1 MEKQQM
7 EELLIVGLV
16 SVAFL
21 GLVLSR
27 ILLSYGKSIEEYP
40 VAGQDRREP
49 GFGSPIMF
57 TRISVLVFWPLFII
71 GSFMVVLQSRFM
83 LVGGIALITGIILYL
98 GTAVVFS
105 AAVFNAMT
113 SSGRGNTTSRPVQ
126 GVMGKLSP
134 FSSRQG
140 TSSRVRSLGKKYR
153 PGYPGYRK

>member
-21 GLVLSR
+21 GLVLSK
-27 ILLSYGKSIEEYP
+27 ILISYGKSIDQYP
-40 VAGQDRREP
+40 AGGQETRERSLW
-49 GFGSPIMF
+49 SPMMF

-105 AAVFNAMT
+105 AAVFNAMV
-113 SSGRGNTTSRPVQ
+113 SAGRGNTTSSPVQ
-126 GVMGKLSP
+126 GVMGKFSP

>member
-1 MEKQQM
+1 M

-21 GLVLSR
+21 SLVLSR
-27 ILLSYGKSIEEYP
+27 ILLSYGKSIDQHPGSGGET
-40 VAGQDRREP
+40 REP
-49 GFGSPIMF
+49 SLWSPMMF

-83 LVGGIALITGIILYL
+83 LVGGIALITGLVLYL

-105 AAVFNAMT
+105 AAVFNTMA
-113 SSGRGNTTSRPVQ
+113 SAGRGNTTSRPVQ